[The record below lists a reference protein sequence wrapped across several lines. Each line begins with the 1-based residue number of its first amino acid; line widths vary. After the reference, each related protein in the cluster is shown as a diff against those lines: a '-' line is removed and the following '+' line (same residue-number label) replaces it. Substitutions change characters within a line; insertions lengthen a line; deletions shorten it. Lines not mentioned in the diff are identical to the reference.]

1 MKKFNKTVAI
11 VSTLSATVLLAACT
25 STPTKSLAIQKPNN
39 QYEVTAVGK
48 TSLAAKNNAIAVANS
63 TCGKNAT
70 PVVVDEKQE
79 YNGVLKG
86 VVDEKTG
93 QMIQA
98 AAGVLGTITG
108 NSGSISKD
116 DDYQTVLTFSCRAN

>member
-1 MKKFNKTVAI
+1 MKKTYAAVTALSTAI
-11 VSTLSATVLLAACT
+11 LMTACT
-25 STPTKSLAIQKPNN
+25 STPTKTLAVQKPNN

-48 TSLAAKNNAIAVANS
+48 TSIAAKNNAIAAANS
-63 TCGKNAT
+63 TCGKNAS
-70 PVVVDEKQE
+70 PIVVDEKQE

-116 DDYQTVLTFSCRAN
+116 DDYQTVLTFTCQAK